1 MVHLIY
7 ACSRPKA
14 AFPCSYQTLV
24 LRVVNTNK
32 IRQHMLSSSG
42 RFAVVAELSL
52 GTVEVSHT
60 EYQSYCDT
68 KYITVAKN
76 ETLQE

>member
-1 MVHLIY
+1 
-7 ACSRPKA
+7 
-14 AFPCSYQTLV
+14 
-24 LRVVNTNK
+24 
-32 IRQHMLSSSG
+32 MLSSSG